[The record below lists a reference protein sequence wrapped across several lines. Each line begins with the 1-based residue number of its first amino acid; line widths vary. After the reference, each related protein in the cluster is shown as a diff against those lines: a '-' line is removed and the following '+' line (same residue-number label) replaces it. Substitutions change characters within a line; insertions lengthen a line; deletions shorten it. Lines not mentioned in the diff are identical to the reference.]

1 MEPPNEEEPGVY
13 LENVTALEYA
23 QYLKR
28 YKICELIIMKMN
40 DDPVNVRWIRL
51 LERNKNKLEAIEHFI
66 LKFQMSNN
74 NKMGVSV
81 NCTLTSVSLKSIF
94 MTLGFRRTRRL
105 LLIKSDL
112 IFNPNFEQDFRSCDD
127 FLKINMLNFLMKRNK
142 EYWAKLMKILK
153 IEKKSILVF

>member
-51 LERNKNKLEAIEHFI
+51 LERNKNNLEAIEHFI
-66 LKFQMSNN
+66 RKFQNPVQSQEIVNIENN
-74 NKMGVSV
+74 Q
-81 NCTLTSVSLKSIF
+81 F
-94 MTLGFRRTRRL
+94 F
-105 LLIKSDL
+105 
-112 IFNPNFEQDFRSCDD
+112 F
-127 FLKINMLNFLMKRNK
+127 
-142 EYWAKLMKILK
+142 KL
-153 IEKKSILVF
+153 

>member
-1 MEPPNEEEPGVY
+1 MRASPIN
-13 LENVTALEYA
+13 N
-23 QYLKR
+23 
-28 YKICELIIMKMN
+28 
-40 DDPVNVRWIRL
+40 
-51 LERNKNKLEAIEHFI
+51 FI

-127 FLKINMLNFLMKRNK
+127 FLKINTNPGLPKWLQ
-142 EYWAKLMKILK
+142 ITH
-153 IEKKSILVF
+153 